1 MLNKPIG
8 VNTEKEFLR
17 VPQGADVCGGAALQV
32 RLLLACFLI
41 ICLTNAIYPPLIL
54 ILC

>member
-8 VNTEKEFLR
+8 VNIEKEFLR
-17 VPQGADVCGGAALQV
+17 VPQGADVCGITGSSS
-32 RLLLACFLI
+32 ACFLI
-41 ICLTNAIYPPLIL
+41 ICLTNAIYPPLLL